1 MDSTC
6 EYREASMRV
15 RIEIFD
21 EEGTKISI
29 EFEGERWKER
39 LLQFIDAL
47 PISGGGRDVHH
58 PAQKLNFSPD
68 FEPLSVR
75 ERLEYYLR
83 YEFPPIWFTS
93 RDLKEAY
100 ERKYGE
106 EIKLSTVS
114 TYLARMHREGL
125 VERRGNRANRE
136 YRYIHTSEESS
147 YTGFAE
153 RFQEHR

>member
-1 MDSTC
+1 
-6 EYREASMRV
+6 MRV
-15 RIEIFD
+15 KIEIFD
-21 EEGTKISI
+21 EDGTKISI
-29 EFEGERWKER
+29 EFEGARWKEK
-39 LLQFIDAL
+39 LLQFIDAF
-47 PISGGGRDVHH
+47 PISEGGRDVFH
-58 PAQKLNFSPD
+58 PAQKPIFPS

-75 ERLEYYLR
+75 ERLEYYLK

-125 VERRGNRANRE
+125 LERRGNRANRE
-136 YRYIHTSEESS
+136 YRYIHQSSERITSVDQ
-147 YTGFAE
+147 FE
-153 RFQEHR
+153 RTKENR

>member
-1 MDSTC
+1 MK
-6 EYREASMRV
+6 V

-21 EEGTKISI
+21 DEGTKISI
-29 EFEGERWKER
+29 EFEGEHWREK

-47 PISGGGRDVHH
+47 PLSGGGRDVHH
-58 PAQKLNFSPD
+58 PAQKFNFSD

-114 TYLARMHREGL
+114 TYLARMCREGL
-125 VERRGNRANRE
+125 VERRGNRASRE
-136 YRYIHTSEESS
+136 YRYIHSSKESPHIEL
-147 YTGFAE
+147 TE
-153 RFQEHR
+153 RSQENR